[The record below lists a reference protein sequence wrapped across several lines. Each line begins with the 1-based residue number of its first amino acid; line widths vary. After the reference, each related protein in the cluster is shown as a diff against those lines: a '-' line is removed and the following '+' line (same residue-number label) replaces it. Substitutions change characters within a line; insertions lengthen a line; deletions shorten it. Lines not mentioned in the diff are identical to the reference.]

1 SQQASTYQ
9 GNLIGNARVEAKTAL
24 EALQAK
30 TISLQ
35 TEANTQL
42 GRLASSFDILR
53 IQETM
58 DMAFLATRISALQRE
73 LEALSRAMNTLQPM
87 MTCLRDR
94 ERGPIDPWGVLYQAL
109 QQGQYEEASM
119 AAHLNSPLLDVNREG
134 DQGNTLL
141 HLTIKQGKI
150 ALSRILINKGATVN
164 VRDLSSK
171 TPLHY
176 ATEASNQAA
185 ISLLLES
192 GAEQDLPPS
201 WQLQGSYDTAGK
213 QVLLTISD
221 IPERL
226 QQSRDL
232 ESHWRITSTTWSGG
246 LSGQMAP
253 NLALNLGENRIP
265 LTVEMTTLT
274 ELPSLQLVLQGP
286 DRAFRHTAITLTEMC
301 ITKLSDVAHQL
312 AGQIEKVDQYIQE
325 SNTVIHDE
333 NNTDKKARVT
343 TLLERI
349 RAFKE
354 QY

>member
-42 GRLASSFDILR
+42 GRLASSVTIL
-53 IQETM
+53 QSQGNTDLVALNGKM
-58 DMAFLATRISALQRE
+58 SALQRE
-73 LEALSRAMNTLQPM
+73 RGAMDVAMNTLQPM
-87 MTCLRDR
+87 LRCLEDR

-109 QQGQYEEASM
+109 QQEHYEEASM
-119 AAHLNSPLLDVNREG
+119 ASHLDSPLLNVTREG
-134 DQGNTLL
+134 DRGNTLL
-141 HLTIKQGKI
+141 HLAIKQGNV

-171 TPLHY
+171 TPLQY

-185 ISLLLES
+185 ISLLLEA
-192 GAEQDLPPS
+192 GAQQDLPPN
-201 WQLQGSYDTAGK
+201 WQLQGNYDTTS
-213 QVLLTISD
+213 QQMLLTISD
-221 IPERL
+221 APDRL
-226 QQSRDL
+226 QQARDRRARW
-232 ESHWRITSTTWSGG
+232 HIINATWSGG
-246 LSGQMAP
+246 LSGQIAP
-253 NLALNLGENRIP
+253 NLSLNLGEHRIP

-274 ELPSLQLVLQGP
+274 ELPSLQLVFQGP

-301 ITKLSDVAHQL
+301 ITKLSDVTHQL